1 MSDTHTHHQMPGGI
15 TIRRLD
21 DADAEALMHLAALDS
36 ATLAGGHATER
47 GEWLGVEVEGRLLA
61 AASLDG
67 ERTLADPF
75 SRTDELRA
83 LLELRVAQLRG
94 REPRGN
100 VRRLPRRA
108 RAGRTTTLA
117 GSPPGAGG
125 RLLTLRPY

>member
-1 MSDTHTHHQMPGGI
+1 MSDFHTHRPEGI

-21 DADAEALMHLAALDS
+21 GGDAEALMHLAALDS
-36 ATLAGGHATER
+36 TPLPQHR
-47 GEWLGVEVEGRLLA
+47 WGEWLGVEVEGRLLA

-67 ERTLADPF
+67 GRVLADPF

-83 LLELRVAQLRG
+83 LLELRVTQLGR
-94 REPRGN
+94 REPQGN
-100 VRRLPRRA
+100 VRRLGRRH
-108 RAGRTTTLA
+108 RAGRPASLA